1 MLIRQWL
8 QLIKLLN
15 NGNMKVGF
23 VFGLLLV
30 FTCCATFGTTSKKCD
45 PLSDGGGKD
54 DRGYER
60 ERSGSFL
67 YI

>member
-15 NGNMKVGF
+15 NGNMKVCF
-23 VFGLLLV
+23 RFTVV